1 MTAAEE
7 ILFALKDLAIPY
19 DLVRHE
25 EVHTIE
31 DCAWAQARLGAMVCK
46 NLFLT
51 PRNQSAFYLLV
62 VRPDAVFRT
71 ADISGQIGSSRLSF
85 GPAERLMEFL
95 RVAPGA
101 ISPLGLLFDRG
112 RRVQLLVDE
121 RLKTEARL
129 AFHPNDN
136 AQTLSLASADFFET
150 FLSAVGHQPLFVRLA

>member
-7 ILFALKDLAIPY
+7 ILFALKNLAIPY

-31 DCAWAQARLGAMVCK
+31 DCAWAQEQLGALVCK

-51 PRNQSAFYLLV
+51 PRNQSAFCLLV

-71 ADISGQIGSSRLSF
+71 ADISWQIGSSRLSF
-85 GPAERLMEFL
+85 GPSERLMAFL

-101 ISPLGLLFDRG
+101 ISPLGLLFDRQ

-121 RLKTEARL
+121 RLKLEERL

-136 AQTLSLASADFFET
+136 TQTLALKGADFFEK
-150 FLSAVGHQPLFVRLA
+150 FLPAAAHPPRFVRLT